1 MVSGSGFRVSGFG
14 LKSRWFVAVAVPA
27 GDGVGAVRVRVA
39 VVCALDTLVRRTIG
53 AIADPPATEQSRPSQ
68 HNHATPIRLFGRGV
82 SDPRPGREK
91 QLLPLQGLLATTC
104 AENQRALLTKRGW
117 VRPGSRPSLGLLF
130 KGNSKTVPEGV
141 PCFRLWLRV
150 EGFDARSVCK
160 VCRGGILYSLEG
172 GPTSRD
178 SGFSLEGG
186 QASRDSGFR
195 DSGFGFGNLGFGFR
209 VQGSNDPGSSQWQVK
224 LPRVSRHSA
233 CAWQLSVSR

>member
-1 MVSGSGFRVSGFG
+1 
-14 LKSRWFVAVAVPA
+14 VAGEAPEGVAA
-27 GDGVGAVRVRVA
+27 LRVRVA
-39 VVCALDTLVRRTIG
+39 VVRFAVTLVLV
-53 AIADPPATEQSRPSQ
+53 AVDAVASPPAPRTESKVSREAS
-68 HNHATPIRLFGRGV
+68 R
-82 SDPRPGREK
+82 SDPAVLWGVGM
-91 QLLPLQGLLATTC
+91 LPLSGLLATS